1 MFKKNDAWLVG
12 YYGMQNCGDDALLL
26 ATLHGAQQHLNC
38 EKLAI
43 GSVSH
48 IHLNEDTNI
57 SKTLYR
63 EQKWRGQNRLIHYRN
78 ALNSK
83 RVIFG
88 GGSVLHSASDIN
100 LKRHMMSL
108 ASRKQSMALGVS
120 LGPFAN
126 TEAESTCQK
135 FLNEC
140 GFVAVRDK
148 QSFEIAKSLAPEANV
163 RLSFDLAVSLT
174 NHPEF
179 TINQGQRCGILFNV
193 CPVAKD
199 AYGTTDPIEEEQ
211 RLRDLCHVIEALWKR
226 TGERIALINLNGN
239 QQNGDVRLTQAIC
252 DELRARVPITT
263 IPYNP
268 NPLKVINV
276 ISHFK
281 AMVSMRLHGNVFAYM
296 SHTPSIALNYHPK
309 CEQWCNQISLP
320 GSMRFK
326 ANNMSKRRLFGVL
339 AKGLERGFP
348 QAQLPLETAVDL
360 SELNWRKHNEKP
372 QVFRRHT
379 ALQ

>member
-43 GSVSH
+43 GSVGNVQ
-48 IHLNEDTNI
+48 LNEQINVAR
-57 SKTLYR
+57 TLNR
-63 EQKWRGQNRLIHYRN
+63 EQQWRGQNRLIHYRN

-88 GGSVLHSASDIN
+88 GGSVFHSASDIN
-100 LKRHMMSL
+100 LKRHIIGL
-108 ASRKQSMALGVS
+108 TSRKQSMALGVS
-120 LGPFAN
+120 LGPFEN
-126 TEAESTCQK
+126 CEAESACK
-135 FLNEC
+135 HFLNEC
-140 GFVAVRDK
+140 GFIAVRDK
-148 QSFEIAKSLAPEANV
+148 QSFDMAKSLAPNANI
-163 RLSFDLAVSLT
+163 RLTFDLAVSLVH
-174 NHPEF
+174 HPEF
-179 TINQGQRCGILFNV
+179 VINKGQRCGILFNV

-199 AYGTTDPIEEEQ
+199 AYGSTDPFEEEQ
-211 RLRDLCHVIEALWKR
+211 RIRDLCHVIEALWKR
-226 TGERIALINLNGN
+226 TGERISLINLNGN
-239 QQNGDVRLTQAIC
+239 LQNGDVRLTQIISQ
-252 DELRARVPITT
+252 ELRARVPIAT

-296 SHTPSIALNYHPK
+296 SQTPGIALNYHPK

-326 ANNMSKRRLFGVL
+326 ANDISKRRLFGVL

-348 QAQLPLETAVDL
+348 QARLPLETATNL